1 VKRGFIPEGE
11 NTARQYNVYTLDY
24 GTYVDALGTD
34 RAPKGDFSHDHADH
48 GKSFVVPFH
57 DDRAIKR
64 IILPPELLEEP

>member
-1 VKRGFIPEGE
+1 
-11 NTARQYNVYTLDY
+11 VYTLDY